1 MKVVVCGAGKVGF
14 SIARYLAADKAD
26 VTVIDQSPELIQ
38 KVQDSLDVRGFVG
51 FASHPNVLDEAGL
64 SDADMLIAVTL
75 ADEVNMVACQIAH
88 SLFDVPT
95 KIARV
100 RGQAY
105 LDPTWRS
112 LFSRDH
118 LPIDHII
125 SPEIE
130 VAQAVARRLMRGGVL
145 ESYPFLE
152 GRAKLIG
159 LTCGPD
165 TPIIN
170 TPLRQIAALFPDLN
184 IVVVGLTRGERVV
197 IPSAKDQLLAGDEVY
212 FVVETAHEDRAMA
225 AFGFEAEGARRIL
238 VLGGGNIG
246 VTLASTVES
255 QPGVVARLIEHQRDR
270 AQFAAQSLDRTVVLQ
285 GDALDPEILEEAGVD
300 TVETVV
306 AVTNDD
312 RVNIIAS
319 LLAKRYG
326 AGRAVTLVN
335 DPMYSQLIRSL
346 GVDVVVSPR
355 SITVSSILQHVRRGR
370 IRSVYSLGEGF
381 GEVIEADALETSDLT
396 GKPLG
401 EATLPDDV
409 VVAAVLRGADDRVEI
424 PNAETVIEAGDRV
437 LIFAGSAAVRRVER
451 ILRVRPDF
459 F

>member
-51 FASHPNVLDEAGL
+51 FASHPHVLDEAGL
-64 SDADMLIAVTL
+64 SDADMIIAVTL
-75 ADEVNMVACQIAH
+75 FDEVNMVACQIAH
-88 SLFDVPT
+88 SLFGVPT

-100 RGQAY
+100 RHQSY

-130 VAQAVARRLMRGGVL
+130 VAQAIARRLTRGGVL
-145 ESYPFLE
+145 ESYPFLD

-159 LTCGPD
+159 LTCSAS

-170 TPLRQIAALFPDLN
+170 TPLRQIAALFPDLD
-184 IVVVGLTRGERVV
+184 IVVVGVMRGDRVV
-197 IPSAKDQLLAGDEVY
+197 IPTANDRLLAGDEAY
-212 FVVETAHEDRAMA
+212 FIVASDHEDRAMA
-225 AFGFEAEGARRIL
+225 AFGFAVSEARRIL
-238 VLGGGNIG
+238 ILGGGNIG
-246 VTLASTVES
+246 VTLAAAVE
-255 QPGVVARLIEHQRDR
+255 QHPGVVVKLIEQERGR
-270 AQFAAQSLDRTVVLQ
+270 AQFAAQSLDRTVVIQ
-285 GDALDPEILEEAGVD
+285 GDALDPQILEEAGVD
-300 TVETVV
+300 AAETVV

-319 LLAKRYG
+319 LLARRYG

-335 DPMYSQLIRSL
+335 DPVYAPLIRSL

-355 SITVSSILQHVRRGR
+355 VITVSSILQHVRRGR
-370 IRSVYSLGEGF
+370 IRAVFSLGEGF
-381 GEVIEADALETSDLT
+381 GEVIEADALETSELT

-401 EATLPDDV
+401 TVTLPDGV
-409 VVAAVLRGADDRVEI
+409 VVAAVMRGAHGGVEI
-424 PNAETVIEAGDRV
+424 PSAETVIEVGDRMV
-437 LIFAGSAAVRRVER
+437 IFAASAAVRRVER